1 MKLKSVPIESFHH
14 PLLSQCG
21 VRVDVKRDDLIH
33 PVVSGNK
40 LYKLHFN
47 LVEFERSKM
56 KTLVTFGGAYSN
68 HLHAVACVG
77 KELGVPTVGIVRG
90 EQLLPLN
97 PTLKDCVA
105 WGMTLEP
112 VSRTLYRQK
121 NNSEQVQDIISKYES
136 VYLVPE
142 GGGNL
147 LGVQGAAL
155 MLDGVQQD
163 DYDVIAVASGTGA
176 TVAGLI
182 SASEPNINVIGFATL
197 KGATWMVDEV
207 EGFLEQLSCSKSN
220 WQINCD
226 YHFGGY
232 GKKNNEL
239 SAFVDEISR
248 SYGLDLEPVYTGK
261 AFYGVLDL
269 IARGVI
275 KENSRV
281 LFIHSGGLQG
291 MRT

>member
-1 MKLKSVPIESFHH
+1 MKLKSVPIESFQH
-14 PLLSQCG
+14 PILSQCG
-21 VRVDVKRDDLIH
+21 VSVDVKRDDLIH
-33 PVVSGNK
+33 PVISGNK

-47 LVEFERSKM
+47 LAEFDRKKM
-56 KTLVTFGGAYSN
+56 KTLITFGGAYSN

-105 WGMTLEP
+105 WGMILEP
-112 VSRTLYRQK
+112 VSRVIYRQK
-121 NNSEQVQDIISKYES
+121 NNNEQVQEIISKYNS
-136 VYLVPE
+136 AYVVPE

-147 LGVQGAAL
+147 LGVKGAAL
-155 MLDGVQQD
+155 MLGDVQQD
-163 DYDVIAVASGTGA
+163 NYDVIAVASGTGA

-182 SASEPNINVIGFATL
+182 YASEPHVKVIGFATL
-197 KGATWMVDEV
+197 KGASWMAGEV
-207 EGFLEQLSCSKSN
+207 EGFLKQLGCHKSN
-220 WQINCD
+220 WEINCD

-239 SAFVDEISR
+239 ASFVDEIGSR
-248 SYGLDLEPVYTGK
+248 YALDLEPIYTGK

-269 IARGVI
+269 VARGVVT
-275 KENSRV
+275 ENSRV

-291 MRT
+291 ART

>member
-14 PLLSQCG
+14 PVLSQNG
-21 VRVDVKRDDLIH
+21 VSVDVKRDDLIH
-33 PVVSGNK
+33 PVISGNK
-40 LYKLHFN
+40 LYKLYFN

-56 KTLVTFGGAYSN
+56 KTLLTFGGAYSN

-97 PTLKDCVA
+97 PTLKDCVS

-112 VSRTLYRQK
+112 VSRAVYRQK
-121 NNSEQVQDIISKYES
+121 NKCEQVQEIISRYES
-136 VYLVPE
+136 AYVVPE

-147 LGVQGAAL
+147 LGVKGAAL
-155 MLDGVQQD
+155 MLSGVQQD

-182 SASEPNINVIGFATL
+182 YASEPHIKVIGFATL
-197 KGATWMVDEV
+197 KGASWMAAEV
-207 EGFLEQLSCSKSN
+207 EGFLKQLSCHKSN
-220 WQINCD
+220 WQINCN

-232 GKKNNEL
+232 AKKNNEL
-239 SAFVDEISR
+239 ALFVDEITR
-248 SYGLDLEPVYTGK
+248 HYGLELEPIYTGK

-269 IARGVI
+269 VARGLI
-275 KENSRV
+275 KAGSRV

-291 MRT
+291 ARI